1 MCHGHP
7 GANTGRAGLTGKG
20 GLLVRR
26 IGRAGLDRIPRPDR
40 VLPVGTTGG
49 GQGHGGDSDG
59 EGEQAHGKPL
69 ESDAKRTVAPA

>member
-1 MCHGHP
+1 MCHGDP
-7 GANTGRAGLTGKG
+7 GANTGRAGLAGKG